1 MIKFVA
7 DAMDRNCDVITF
19 ISKYLILIRRRVAN
33 FAGIIRIA
41 TMFIEKNFKGSNK
54 VQRIINYVL
63 KMQPISV
70 FLNITKV
77 PVFGAKMLISAERKE
92 CFT

>member
-1 MIKFVA
+1 
-7 DAMDRNCDVITF
+7 MDRNCDVIAF

-33 FAGIIRIA
+33 FAGIIRSA
-41 TMFIEKNFKGSNK
+41 TMFIEKK

-77 PVFGAKMLISAERKE
+77 PVFGAKMLI
-92 CFT
+92 